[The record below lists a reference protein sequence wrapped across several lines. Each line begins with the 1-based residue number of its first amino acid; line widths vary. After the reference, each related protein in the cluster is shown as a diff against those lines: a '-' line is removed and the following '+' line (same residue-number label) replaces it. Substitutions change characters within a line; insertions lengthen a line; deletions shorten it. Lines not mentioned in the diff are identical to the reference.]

1 MPGGYSQQ
9 LLDEIRSRADILEIV
24 GQVVKLKRSGGE
36 NWKGL
41 CPFHTEKTPSFTV
54 NPKRN
59 IYHCFGCGAGG
70 DAFSF
75 LMRQERVAF
84 PEAVR
89 TLADRAG
96 VALPDASQ
104 RAPEVDGKLEPLRRA
119 MALAAEFYTRSLWEP
134 GGEKARAYLEQRG
147 VDPEVA
153 KRFGLGYA
161 PESWNALLGVMGRQ
175 GIGEEV
181 LVQAGLILA
190 RQNGPGFYDRFRG
203 RLLFP
208 IRDVQGRVVAFGGRA
223 LSGEEPKYL
232 NSPETPLYVKGQM
245 LYALDVARIAMRER
259 SRAIIVEG
267 YLDCLMAHQHGFGE
281 TVAALGTAF
290 TPAQLGL
297 LRRYAD
303 EVVALFDADA
313 AGQKASSRLEEM
325 MNDVMDLQNLG
336 WSVARTGGFEKA
348 GHLPIRVALLP
359 PGHDPD
365 SLLRAE
371 GAAAL
376 TARLDAA
383 RPLLSFVLEKAFAD
397 EDLSTA
403 RGRANAHARVALIL
417 SKVAN
422 AEEAT
427 ELAREAARRLG
438 VDSTQLW
445 IEAQQLQGTRARGRR
460 PEQLAQS
467 GRGTAESDSW
477 PPPVPFERD
486 LVALLLQVDEARA
499 ELLPVLA
506 DEDVV
511 HQGLRLVLTA
521 LRRAPGAL
529 PEALMAELEGERERG
544 LLAALLV
551 EERKWGDTH
560 SHVAELKRRY
570 HIRHRKHRVHQV
582 TRAIIDAQ
590 ATGDPALPALEDEL
604 RGLQRDLQ
612 REAEAVRELALARP
626 GLPSDWPIG
635 TQRQGE
641 TP

>member
-1 MPGGYSQQ
+1 MAGYPPHI
-9 LLDEIRSRADILEIV
+9 LDEIRTRVDIVELV
-24 GQVVKLKRSGGE
+24 GQFVTLKRAGE

-41 CPFHTEKTPSFTV
+41 CPFHTENTPSFTV

-59 IYHCFGCGAGG
+59 IFHCFGCGAGG
-70 DAFSF
+70 DAFGF
-75 LMRQERVAF
+75 LMRQDKMAF

-89 TLADRAG
+89 ALAERTG
-96 VALPDASQ
+96 VELPTVSRQ
-104 RAPEVDGKLEPLRRA
+104 QPESDGKFEALRRV
-119 MALAAEFYTRSLWEP
+119 MALAADFYSHALWEAE
-134 GGEKARAYLEQRG
+134 GAKARGYIESRG
-147 VDPEVA
+147 IDVEVA
-153 KRFGLGYA
+153 KRFGMGYA
-161 PESWNALLGVMGRQ
+161 PEGWNALLGHMAKQ
-175 GIGEEV
+175 GVTDEQ
-181 LVQAGLILA
+181 LVQAGLVLP
-190 RQNGPGFYDRFRG
+190 RQTGAGFYDRFRG

-223 LSGEEPKYL
+223 LAGEEPKYL
-232 NSPETPLYVKGQM
+232 TSPETPLYVKGHM
-245 LYALDVARIAMRER
+245 LYALDVAKTAMRDR

-303 EVVALFDADA
+303 EVLALFDADA
-313 AGQKASSRLEEM
+313 AGQKASTRLEEM

-397 EDLSTA
+397 EDLTTA

-445 IEAQQLQGTRARGRR
+445 IEAQQLQGARARGRR
-460 PEQLAQS
+460 PEPFTQS
-467 GRGTAESDSW
+467 GHGAGESDSW

-499 ELLPVLA
+499 ELLPVLT

-511 HQGLRLVLTA
+511 HQGLRLVLAA
-521 LRRAPGAL
+521 LRRAPSGA
-529 PEALMAELEGERERG
+529 PEALMAELPGVREQG

-551 EERKWGDTH
+551 EERKWVDTH

-570 HIRHRKHRVHQV
+570 HIRHRKQRVRQMMQ
-582 TRAIIDAQ
+582 AITDAQ
-590 ATGDPALPALEDEL
+590 ATGDPALPALEAEL

-612 REAEAVRELALARP
+612 REAEAVR
-626 GLPSDWPIG
+626 
-635 TQRQGE
+635 
-641 TP
+641 

>member
-24 GQVVKLKRSGGE
+24 GQVVKLKRTGE

-96 VALPDASQ
+96 VALPDAGQ
-104 RAPEVDGKLEPLRRA
+104 RAPEVDGKLEALRRA

-134 GGEKARAYLEQRG
+134 GGEKPRAYLEQRG

-161 PESWNALLGVMGRQ
+161 PESWNALLGVMARQ
-175 GIGEEV
+175 GIGEDV

-313 AGQKASSRLEEM
+313 AGQKASTRLEEM

-359 PGHDPD
+359 AGHDPD

-397 EDLSTA
+397 EDLTTS

-427 ELAREAARRLG
+427 ALAREAARQLG

-445 IEAQQLQGTRARGRR
+445 IEAQQLQGARARGRR
-460 PEQLAQS
+460 SEQLTQS
-467 GRGTAESDSW
+467 GRGAAESDAW
-477 PPPVPFERD
+477 PPPIPFERD

-499 ELLPVLA
+499 ELLPVLT
-506 DEDVV
+506 DEDVA

-521 LRRAPGAL
+521 LRRTPSAL
-529 PEALMAELEGERERG
+529 PEALMAELEGDRERG

-551 EERKWGDTH
+551 EDRKWGDTH

-626 GLPSDWPIG
+626 VLPSEWPVSP
-635 TQRQGE
+635 QRQAE

>member
-1 MPGGYSQQ
+1 VPGGFSQP
-9 LLDEIRSRADILEIV
+9 LLDEIRTRTDIVDLV
-24 GQVVKLKRSGGE
+24 GQFVRLKRAGE

-41 CPFHTEKTPSFTV
+41 CPFHSEKTPSFTV

-75 LMRQERVAF
+75 LMRQDRMAF

-89 TLADRAG
+89 ALAERAG
-96 VALPDASQ
+96 VALPDEGV
-104 RAPEVDGKLEPLRRA
+104 RAPDADGRLEALRRV
-119 MALAAEFYTRSLWEP
+119 MAQAADFYTRSLWER

-153 KRFGLGYA
+153 RRFGLGYA
-161 PESWNALLGVMGRQ
+161 PEGWNTLLSVMARQ
-175 GIGEEV
+175 GLGEEA
-181 LVQAGLILA
+181 LVQAGLALA
-190 RQNGPGFYDRFRG
+190 RQNAPGFYDRFRG

-208 IRDVQGRVVAFGGRA
+208 IRDLQGRVVAFGGRA

-245 LYALDVARIAMRER
+245 LYALDVARTRIRER
-259 SRAIIVEG
+259 SRVILVEG
-267 YLDCLMAHQHGFGE
+267 YLDCLMAHQHGFEE

-290 TPAQLGL
+290 TPAQLAL

-303 EVVALFDADA
+303 EALALFDADA
-313 AGQKASSRLEEM
+313 AGQKASTRLEEM

-336 WSVARTGGFEKA
+336 WSVARTGGFERP

-376 TARLDAA
+376 SARLDSA
-383 RPLLSFVLEKAFAD
+383 RPLLSFVLERALAE
-397 EDLSTA
+397 EDLGTP

-427 ELAREAARRLG
+427 ALAREAARRLG

-445 IEAQQLQGTRARGRR
+445 IEAQQLQGARARGRR
-460 PEQLAQS
+460 PETPADG
-467 GRGTAESDSW
+467 GRGPGESGAW
-477 PPPVPFERD
+477 PPPIPFERD
-486 LVALLLQVDEARA
+486 LVALLLQVEQARA
-499 ELLPVLA
+499 ELLPVLE
-506 DEDVV
+506 DEDVA
-511 HQGLRLVLTA
+511 HEGLRLVLAA
-521 LRRAPGAL
+521 LRRTPAGAA
-529 PEALMAELEGERERG
+529 ETLMADLTGDRERG

-551 EERKWGDTH
+551 EERQWGDTH

-570 HIRHRKHRVHQV
+570 HIRHRKHRVRQV
-582 TRAIIDAQ
+582 TRAIIEAQ
-590 ATGDPALPALEDEL
+590 AAGDPALPALEEEL

-626 GLPSDWPIG
+626 GAPGPRPAG
-635 TQRQGE
+635 PARQAE
-641 TP
+641 TS

>member
-1 MPGGYSQQ
+1 
-9 LLDEIRSRADILEIV
+9 
-24 GQVVKLKRSGGE
+24 
-36 NWKGL
+36 
-41 CPFHTEKTPSFTV
+41 
-54 NPKRN
+54 
-59 IYHCFGCGAGG
+59 
-70 DAFSF
+70 
-75 LMRQERVAF
+75 
-84 PEAVR
+84 
-89 TLADRAG
+89 
-96 VALPDASQ
+96 
-104 RAPEVDGKLEPLRRA
+104 
-119 MALAAEFYTRSLWEP
+119 P
-134 GGEKARAYLEQRG
+134 GGEKPRAYLEQRG

-161 PESWNALLGVMGRQ
+161 PESWNALLSVMGRQ
-175 GIGEEV
+175 GVSEDV

-336 WSVARTGGFEKA
+336 WSVSRTGGFEKA

-397 EDLSTA
+397 EDLTTA

-626 GLPSDWPIG
+626 GLPSDWPVNP
-635 TQRQGE
+635 QRQGE

>member
-1 MPGGYSQQ
+1 MPGGFSPQ
-9 LLDEIRSRADILEIV
+9 LLDEIRSRADIVEIV
-24 GQVVKLKRSGGE
+24 GQVVKLKRAGE

-41 CPFHTEKTPSFTV
+41 CPFHTEKTASFTV

-89 TLADRAG
+89 TLAERAG
-96 VALPDASQ
+96 VALPDAGQ
-104 RAPEVDGKLEPLRRA
+104 RAPEVDGKLEALRRA

-134 GGEKARAYLEQRG
+134 GGEKPRAYLEQRG
-147 VDPEVA
+147 VDSEVA
-153 KRFGLGYA
+153 RRFGLGYA

-181 LVQAGLILA
+181 LVQAGLVLA

-232 NSPETPLYVKGQM
+232 NSPETPLYVKGQI
-245 LYALDVARIAMRER
+245 LYALDVARTAMRER

-267 YLDCLMAHQHGFGE
+267 YLDCLMAHQHGFSE

-303 EVVALFDADA
+303 EVLALFDADA
-313 AGQKASSRLEEM
+313 AGQKASTRLEEM
-325 MNDVMDLQNLG
+325 MNDVMDVQNLG

-397 EDLSTA
+397 EDLTTS

-427 ELAREAARRLG
+427 TLAREAARRLG

-445 IEAQQLQGTRARGRR
+445 IEAQQLQGARARGRR
-460 PEQLAQS
+460 SEQLTQS
-467 GRGTAESDSW
+467 GRGAPESDSW

-511 HQGLRLVLTA
+511 HQGLRLVLIA
-521 LRRAPGAL
+521 LRRTPSAL

-551 EERKWGDTH
+551 EDRKWGDTH

-570 HIRHRKHRVHQV
+570 HIRHRKHRVRQV
-582 TRAIIDAQ
+582 ERAVTLAQ
-590 ATGDPALPALEDEL
+590 GTGDPALPALEEEL
-604 RGLQRDLQ
+604 RALLRDLQ

-626 GLPSDWPIG
+626 GLPSEWPVSP
-635 TQRQGE
+635 QRQTD

>member
-1 MPGGYSQQ
+1 MPGGYSPQ
-9 LLDEIRSRADILEIV
+9 LLDEIRSRADIVEIV
-24 GQVVKLKRSGGE
+24 GQVVKLKRAGE

-41 CPFHTEKTPSFTV
+41 CPFHTEKTASFTV

-89 TLADRAG
+89 TLAERAG
-96 VALPDASQ
+96 VALPDAGQ
-104 RAPEVDGKLEPLRRA
+104 RAPEVDGKLEALRRA

-134 GGEKARAYLEQRG
+134 GGEKPRAYLEQRG
-147 VDPEVA
+147 VDSEVA
-153 KRFGLGYA
+153 RRFGLGYA

-181 LVQAGLILA
+181 LVQAGLVLA

-245 LYALDVARIAMRER
+245 LYALDVARTAMRER

-267 YLDCLMAHQHGFGE
+267 YLDCLMAHQHGFSE
-281 TVAALGTAF
+281 TVAALGTAI

-303 EVVALFDADA
+303 EVLALFDADA
-313 AGQKASSRLEEM
+313 AGQKASTRLEEM
-325 MNDVMDLQNLG
+325 MNDVMDVQNLG

-397 EDLSTA
+397 EDLTTS

-427 ELAREAARRLG
+427 TLAREAARRLG
-438 VDSTQLW
+438 VDSTQLL
-445 IEAQQLQGTRARGRR
+445 IEAQQLQGARARGRR
-460 PEQLAQS
+460 SEQLTQS
-467 GRGTAESDSW
+467 GRGAPESDSW

-511 HQGLRLVLTA
+511 HQGLRLVLIA
-521 LRRAPGAL
+521 LRRTPSAL

-551 EERKWGDTH
+551 EDRKWGDTH

-570 HIRHRKHRVHQV
+570 HIRHRKHRVRQV
-582 TRAIIDAQ
+582 ERAVTLAQ
-590 ATGDPALPALEDEL
+590 GTGDPALPALEEEL
-604 RGLQRDLQ
+604 RALLRDLQ

-626 GLPSDWPIG
+626 GLPSEWPVSP
-635 TQRQGE
+635 QRQTD

>member
-1 MPGGYSQQ
+1 MPGGFSPQ
-9 LLDEIRSRADILEIV
+9 LLDEIRVRADIVELV
-24 GQVVKLKRSGGE
+24 GQFVKLKRAGL

-75 LMRQERVAF
+75 LMRQDRVAF

-89 TLADRAG
+89 ALAERAG
-96 VALPDASQ
+96 VALPDEGARS
-104 RAPEVDGKLEPLRRA
+104 PEADGRFEVLRRA
-119 MALAAEFYTRSLWEP
+119 MALAAEFYTRSLWER
-134 GGEKARAYLEQRG
+134 GGEKARTYLEHRG
-147 VDPEVA
+147 VDPDVA

-161 PESWNALLGVMGRQ
+161 PESWNALLSVMAAQ
-175 GIGEEV
+175 GIAEDT
-181 LVQAGLILA
+181 LVQAGLAVA
-190 RQNGPGFYDRFRG
+190 RQNAPGFYDRFRG

-208 IRDVQGRVVAFGGRA
+208 IRDVQGRTVGFGGRA

-232 NSPETPLYVKGQM
+232 NSPETPLYVKGQT
-245 LYALDVARIAMRER
+245 LYALDVAKSVIRDRGRVIL
-259 SRAIIVEG
+259 VEG

-290 TPAQLGL
+290 TPAQLAL

-303 EVVALFDADA
+303 EAVALFDADA
-313 AGQKASSRLEEM
+313 AGQKASTRLEEM

-336 WSVARTGGFEKA
+336 WSVARTGGFERA

-365 SLLRAE
+365 SLLRAD

-376 TARLDAA
+376 SSRLDAA
-383 RPLLSFVLEKAFAD
+383 RPLLSFVLDRAFAE
-397 EDLSTA
+397 EDLGTA

-427 ELAREAARRLG
+427 ALAREAARRLG

-445 IEAQQLQGTRARGRR
+445 IEAQQLQGARARGRR
-460 PEQLAQS
+460 PEQDAGS
-467 GRGTAESDSW
+467 GRGPGESNAW

-486 LVALLLQVDEARA
+486 LVALLLHVDEARA
-499 ELLPVLA
+499 ELLPVLE
-506 DEDVV
+506 DGDVV
-511 HQGLRLVLTA
+511 HQGLRLVLGA
-521 LRRAPGAL
+521 LRRAPGGAA
-529 PEALMAELEGERERG
+529 EALMAELEGDRERG
-544 LLAALLV
+544 LLASLLV
-551 EERKWGDTH
+551 EERQWGDTH

-570 HIRHRKHRVHQV
+570 HIRHRKHRVRQV

-590 ATGDPALPALEDEL
+590 ATGDPALPALQDEL

-626 GLPSDWPIG
+626 GSPSRQPAN
-635 TQRQGE
+635 TQRQEE

>member
-24 GQVVKLKRSGGE
+24 GQVVKLKRTGE

-96 VALPDASQ
+96 VALPDAGQ
-104 RAPEVDGKLEPLRRA
+104 RAPEVDGKLEALRRA

-134 GGEKARAYLEQRG
+134 GGEKPRAYLEQRG

-161 PESWNALLGVMGRQ
+161 PESWNALLGVMARQ
-175 GIGEEV
+175 GIGEDV

-313 AGQKASSRLEEM
+313 AGQKASTRLEEM

-359 PGHDPD
+359 AGHDPD

-397 EDLSTA
+397 EDLTTS

-427 ELAREAARRLG
+427 ALAREAARQLG

-445 IEAQQLQGTRARGRR
+445 IEAQQLQGARARGRR
-460 PEQLAQS
+460 SEQLTQS
-467 GRGTAESDSW
+467 GRGAAESDVW
-477 PPPVPFERD
+477 PPPIPFERN

-499 ELLPVLA
+499 ELLPVLT
-506 DEDVV
+506 DEDVA

-521 LRRAPGAL
+521 LRRTPGAL
-529 PEALMAELEGERERG
+529 PEALMADLEGDRERG

-551 EERKWGDTH
+551 EDRKWGDTH

-626 GLPSDWPIG
+626 VLPSEWPVSP
-635 TQRQGE
+635 QRQAE

>member
-1 MPGGYSQQ
+1 MPGGFSQP
-9 LLDEIRSRADILEIV
+9 LLDEIRARTDIVDLV
-24 GQVVKLKRSGGE
+24 GQFVKLKRAGE

-41 CPFHTEKTPSFTV
+41 CPFHSEKTPSFTV

-75 LMRQERVAF
+75 LMRQDRVAF

-89 TLADRAG
+89 ALAERAG
-96 VALPDASQ
+96 VALPDEGP
-104 RAPEVDGKLEPLRRA
+104 RAPEADGRLEALRRV
-119 MALAAEFYTRSLWEP
+119 MAQAADFYTRSLWES

-153 KRFGLGYA
+153 RRFGLGYA
-161 PESWNALLGVMGRQ
+161 PEGWNTLLSVMTRQ
-175 GIGEEV
+175 GIGEEA
-181 LVQAGLILA
+181 LVQAGLALA
-190 RQNGPGFYDRFRG
+190 RQNAPGFYDRFRG

-208 IRDVQGRVVAFGGRA
+208 IRDLQGRVVAFGGRA

-245 LYALDVARIAMRER
+245 LYALDVARTRIRER
-259 SRAIIVEG
+259 SRVILVEG
-267 YLDCLMAHQHGFGE
+267 YLDCLMAHQHGFEE

-290 TPAQLGL
+290 TPAQLAL

-303 EVVALFDADA
+303 EALALFDADA
-313 AGQKASSRLEEM
+313 AGQKASTRLEEM

-336 WSVARTGGFEKA
+336 WSVARTGGFERP

-376 TARLDAA
+376 SARLHSA
-383 RPLLSFVLEKAFAD
+383 RPLLSFVLERALAE
-397 EDLSTA
+397 EDLGTP

-427 ELAREAARRLG
+427 ALAREAARRLG

-445 IEAQQLQGTRARGRR
+445 IEAQQLQGARARGRR
-460 PEQLAQS
+460 PETPADG
-467 GRGTAESDSW
+467 GRGPGESDAW
-477 PPPVPFERD
+477 PPPIPFERD
-486 LVALLLQVDEARA
+486 LVALLLQVEEARA
-499 ELLPVLA
+499 ELLPVLE
-506 DEDVV
+506 DEDVA
-511 HQGLRLVLTA
+511 HQGLRLVLAA
-521 LRRAPGAL
+521 LRRTPAGAA
-529 PEALMAELEGERERG
+529 ETLMADLTGDRERG

-551 EERKWGDTH
+551 EERQWGDTH

-570 HIRHRKHRVHQV
+570 HIRHRKHRVRQV
-582 TRAIIDAQ
+582 TRAIIEAQ
-590 ATGDPALPALEDEL
+590 ATGDPALPALEEEL

-626 GLPSDWPIG
+626 GAPGPRPAG
-635 TQRQGE
+635 PTRQAE
-641 TP
+641 TS